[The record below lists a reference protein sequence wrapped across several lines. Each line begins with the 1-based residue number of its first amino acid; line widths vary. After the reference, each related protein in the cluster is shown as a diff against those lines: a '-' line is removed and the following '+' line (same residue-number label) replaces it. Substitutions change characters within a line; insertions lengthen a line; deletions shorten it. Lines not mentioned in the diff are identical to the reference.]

1 MNTPNK
7 KKRDNKMILNFLKRP
22 KSQIRTRT
30 APTPT
35 GPLHIGT
42 ARTAL
47 FNYLFARQKKGS
59 FILRIEDT
67 DAARSDKRFEQ
78 DIIDGFKWL
87 TIEHDEFYRQ
97 SERTDIYK
105 KYLKK
110 LLKEKRAFYCY
121 HTQEELAE
129 EKNRQLSAK
138 IPLKHECGHKDQ
150 KNHKGTEG
158 IIRLKGTNKKIKFK
172 DLIRGEIE
180 YDGSLLGDMV
190 IAKNEE
196 SILYNMAVVIDDYE
210 MKISHVIRGED
221 HIPNTPKQLLI
232 AEALGF
238 ISKDN
243 SGVFRPPWE
252 YAHLPLILGP
262 DRSKLSKRHGATS
275 IQEYRDDG
283 YLADALFNFLALLG
297 WNPGTEKEI
306 FSRAELIELFSLDRV
321 QKSGAIFDVTKL
333 NWMNNQYIGKK
344 LPEELRMLA
353 IPYIGNFLQN
363 QKLKIKDQNEYIE
376 QILALEQSRITKLSE
391 LLEQVEYFFKQPTYE
406 KELLRWKSMSD
417 EELKNALAAA
427 KKTIENIPEEHW
439 NKEYIESAFLKEAA
453 TYTNRGKL
461 LWPLR
466 VALSGKK
473 ASPGPFEIMAILGKQ
488 TTLRHIQHALDL
500 LVL

>member
-1 MNTPNK
+1 
-7 KKRDNKMILNFLKRP
+7 MIK
-22 KSQIRTRT
+22 TRI
-30 APTPT
+30 APSPT
-35 GPLHIGT
+35 GNLHVGT

-47 FNYLFARQKKGS
+47 FNYLFARHHNGE
-59 FILRIEDT
+59 FLLRIEDT
-67 DAARSDKRFEQ
+67 DIKRSEKRYEEE
-78 DIIDGFKWL
+78 IIEGLTWLGISWDGH
-87 TIEHDEFYRQ
+87 IVRQ
-97 SERTDIYK
+97 TERLDSHE
-105 KYLKK
+105 KYVKQ
-110 LLKEKRAFYCY
+110 LLKEGKAFYCF
-121 HTQEELAE
+121 HTEEELENDRKNQMEHKMVIRHFCASWRDVPFKEAE
-129 EKNRQLSAK
+129 KKRKAGENSIIRFK
-138 IPLKHECGHKDQ
+138 IPRTPE
-150 KNHKGTEG
+150 NHQIVFDD
-158 IIRLKGTNKKIKFK
+158 IIRGQVRFFT
-172 DLIRGEIE
+172 GP
-180 YDGSLLGDMV
+180 LGDFP
-190 IAKNEE
+190 IAKDFRVP
-196 SILYNMAVVIDDYE
+196 LYNFAVVIDDFE
-210 MKISHVIRGED
+210 MEISHVIRGED

-243 SGVFRPPWE
+243 GGVFRPPWE

-391 LLEQVEYFFKQPTYE
+391 LPEQVEYFFKQPTYE

-453 TYTNRGKL
+453 TYTNRGEL